1 MRSRSIVDAAAN
13 PAKADGEPGVAA
25 CHGRLTRP
33 LVMAVLLAALGA
45 SNPARAAD
53 GCLVLLCFAAPNWR
67 AIPQC
72 VPPIRE
78 VLRDL
83 ARGRSFPTCSMA
95 GAGNSATHAW
105 ARAPG
110 RCPPQYTRIL
120 PGPAGPI
127 YFCDF
132 HGAVS
137 VSINGDLFAT
147 TWWSRRGDTVTEFT
161 AAAKVQ
167 LGQWDTRFDDDHAAW
182 LATQTPAES
191 AWAPY

>member
-1 MRSRSIVDAAAN
+1 MRSRSIVDAAAA
-13 PAKADGEPGVAA
+13 PAKAGDEQCVAA
-25 CHGRLTRP
+25 RNGG
-33 LVMAVLLAALGA
+33 LVRVLGIALLLAALGA
-45 SNPARAAD
+45 PGPAKAVD
-53 GCLVLLCFAAPNWR
+53 GCLMLLCFAAPNWR

-83 ARGRSFPTCSMA
+83 ARGRSFPSCSMA

-127 YFCDF
+127 HFCDF

-147 TWWSRRGDTVTEFT
+147 TWWSRRGDTVTEFSPV
-161 AAAKVQ
+161 AKAQ

-182 LATQTPAES
+182 LATQVPEAPTWTP
-191 AWAPY
+191 Y